1 MKLIRIILS
10 PEAEEAYNLLNKA
23 AVKYK
28 IEKSILNSIEKK
40 KGLIKANPHYG
51 KPIAKDKIPQE
62 YKQKYGVTNLFW
74 VELSNFWRM
83 LYTLT
88 NNETE
93 IEIIAF
99 VLDIIDH
106 DKYNKKFG
114 YRKK

>member
-1 MKLIRIILS
+1 MKTIRIVLS
-10 PEAEEAYNLLNKA
+10 PEAEEAYKLLNKA
-23 AVKYK
+23 SVKSK

-40 KGLIKANPHYG
+40 KELIKANPHYG
-51 KPIAKDKIPQE
+51 EPIAKDKIPPE

-74 VELSNFWRM
+74 VGLSNFWRM
-83 LYTLT
+83 LYSLT

-106 DKYNKKFG
+106 NKYNKKFG